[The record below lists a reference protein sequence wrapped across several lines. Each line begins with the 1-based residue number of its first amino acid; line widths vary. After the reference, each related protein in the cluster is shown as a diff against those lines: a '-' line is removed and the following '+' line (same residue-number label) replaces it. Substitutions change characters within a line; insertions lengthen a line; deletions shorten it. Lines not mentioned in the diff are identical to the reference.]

1 MSVYRDRRRRHEHI
15 SCEEPAADAIK
26 RRASRSGT
34 FGSPRSPGKAFT
46 SGTAAISS
54 TARRSLQVRENRMAR
69 QVPHRRAP
77 SVVVVIIANTEAN
90 CVGVV
95 AQG

>member
-34 FGSPRSPGKAFT
+34 FGLPRSPGKAFT

-54 TARRSLQVRENRMAR
+54 TAKSYGASAAH
-69 QVPHRRAP
+69 HRRAP